1 MKKAL
6 TTVGWGIPILIG
18 AAVAIWARIEGIQWL
33 QGAIF
38 GAAGVLIVITIED
51 LVNQKRQRYERIM
64 GRASRKTAAVH
75 AESDLKCGSVDA
87 RVYYSETLWDRQT
100 SQVGACN
107 VACLRLRA
115 ATIVSD
121 NSSSRPVKQFG
132 RRAAQS
138 TKRGQLTR
146 SRNSW
151 IGPGVTGPRS
161 VNN

>member
-1 MKKAL
+1 MDKAL

-18 AAVAIWARIEGIQWL
+18 AAVAIWARLEGIQWL

-38 GAAGVLIVITIED
+38 GAAGVLIVINIED

-87 RVYYSETLWDRQT
+87 REYYSEALWDRKI

-107 VACLRLRA
+107 VACRRLRA
-115 ATIVSD
+115 PIVSN

-138 TKRGQLTR
+138 AKRGQLTR
-146 SRNSW
+146 FRNS
-151 IGPGVTGPRS
+151 GLVQCDGS
-161 VNN
+161 E